1 MDTFDCIKNRIS
13 VKKFKKKEVS
23 KSVLFKIL
31 NAGLKA
37 PSAGNSQNWRFVV
50 LDDKDVINRVA
61 RATLQPEVFMNVNY
75 AVVVCS
81 DSSKVESEFPQ
92 QGKMYAIQNVAAA
105 IENILLAAT
114 ALGVDS
120 NWIGAFA
127 DETIKDVLR
136 IPSEIEVHAILPFGY
151 RSEVPFKTRRIA
163 LAHATWFNKWKNN
176 NTQGHVF
183 PLSQHVKKIK
193 KLVTRKK

>member
-1 MDTFDCIKNRIS
+1 MDAFDCIKNRIS

-23 KSVLFKIL
+23 KSTLFKIL
-31 NAGLKA
+31 NAGMKA
-37 PSAGNSQNWRFVV
+37 PSAGNSQNWRFVI

-61 RATLQPEVFMNVNY
+61 RATLQPEVFFNVNY
-75 AVVVCS
+75 TVVVCS

-114 ALGVDS
+114 AMGVDS

-127 DETIKDVLR
+127 DETVKKVLK
-136 IPSEIEVHAILPFGY
+136 IPLDMEVHAILPFGY
-151 RSEVPFKTRRIA
+151 RSVPPVRTKRIA
-163 LAHATWFNKWKNN
+163 LAHATSFNKWGNK
-176 NTQGHVF
+176 NTQSHFF

-193 KLVTRKK
+193 KLVKRKK

>member
-81 DSSKVESEFPQ
+81 DSSKVKSEYPL
-92 QGKMYAIQNVAAA
+92 QGEMYAVQNVAAA

-127 DETIKDVLR
+127 DETVKKVLK
-136 IPSEIEVHAILPFGY
+136 IPLDMEVHAILPFGY
-151 RSEVPFKTRRIA
+151 RSVPPVRTKRIA
-163 LAHATWFNKWKNN
+163 LAHVTSFNTWGNK
-176 NTQGHVF
+176 NTQSHFF